1 MCDAHSSKRE
11 VHSRTHSAEVHVEAR
26 EALDFVEAHGVV
38 LVAAKGLVPRLT
50 EAIAGEP
57 IAGSWW
63 GHPKGH
69 EIYAVL
75 GEVFDDDDVLVCRA
89 VGGKVT
95 LVHRR
100 LWPALI
106 RAAET
111 LGRERLARVEQ
122 EHTPA
127 GHHVNHETPFP
138 AWADDA
144 STAVAAD
151 MSLDDALAAL
161 GPWASASPTASA
173 RRRRAR

>member
-1 MCDAHSSKRE
+1 MDAATALE
-11 VHSRTHSAEVHVEAR
+11 LVES
-26 EALDFVEAHGVV
+26 LGVV
-38 LVAAKGLVPRLT
+38 LVAANGPVPRMT

-75 GEVFDDDDVLVCRA
+75 ESVTASPDVLVCRA

-106 RAAET
+106 CASEVI
-111 LGRERLARVEQ
+111 GPERLARVEQ
-122 EHTPA
+122 EHTA
-127 GHHVNHETPFP
+127 KGHHVNHETPFP
-138 AWADDA
+138 QWADADSLAAAA
-144 STAVAAD
+144 SMAP
-151 MSLDDALAAL
+151 SDALQQL
-161 GPWASASPTASA
+161 GRWTSTLRE
-173 RRRRAR
+173 RRTPDSGPAEP